1 MGKKRIITKGEG
13 ETTAEGTQKAPA
25 AQTSTKKRFEFAHLY
40 VQSTY
45 NNTKVVLADPKG
57 NTLAWSSSGSL
68 GFKGAKKGTPF
79 AAAKVGELLGTK
91 AQTMGVREVAVVVNG
106 VGSGRESAIRGFI
119 SKSIGIASIKDMT
132 PVPFNGP
139 KPKKPRRV

>member
-1 MGKKRIITKGEG
+1 MGKKRIVKKGEEG
-13 ETTAEGTQKAPA
+13 AEGAAKAAPA
-25 AQTSTKKRFEFAHLY
+25 ASTKKRFELANLY

-45 NNTKVVLADPKG
+45 NNTKVVLTDPKG

-79 AAAKVGELLGTK
+79 AAAKVGEILAAK
-91 AQTMGVREVAVVVNG
+91 AAQMGVREVAVTVNG

-119 SKSIGIASIKDMT
+119 SKSIGISSIKDMT

>member
-1 MGKKRIITKGEG
+1 MGKKRIVKKGEEG
-13 ETTAEGTQKAPA
+13 AEGAQKAAPVA
-25 AQTSTKKRFEFAHLY
+25 SSKKRFELANLY

-45 NNTKVVLADPKG
+45 NNTKVVLTDPKG

-79 AAAKVGELLGTK
+79 AAAKVGETLAAK
-91 AQTMGVREVAVVVNG
+91 AALMGVREVAVTVNG

-119 SKSIGIASIKDMT
+119 SKSIGISSIQDRT

-139 KPKKPRRV
+139 KAKKPRRV

>member
-1 MGKKRIITKGEG
+1 MGKKRIVKKGDG
-13 ETTAEGTQKAPA
+13 EAEGTEKV
-25 AQTSTKKRFEFAHLY
+25 AQTSTSTKKRYEVANLY

-45 NNTKVVLADPKG
+45 NNTKVVLTDPKG

-79 AAAKVGELLGTK
+79 AAAKVGETLAAK
-91 AQTMGVREVAVVVNG
+91 AAMIGVREVAVTVNG

-119 SKSIGIASIKDMT
+119 SKSIGISSIKDCT

>member
-1 MGKKRIITKGEG
+1 MGKKRIVKKGDG
-13 ETTAEGTQKAPA
+13 EAQESAPKQA
-25 AQTSTKKRFEFAHLY
+25 SASTKKRFELAHLY

-45 NNTKVVLADPKG
+45 NNTKVVLTDPKG

-79 AAAKVGELLGTK
+79 AAAKVGELLAAK
-91 AQTMGVREVAVVVNG
+91 AAQMGVREVAVTVNG

-119 SKSIGIASIKDMT
+119 SKSIGITTIQDRT